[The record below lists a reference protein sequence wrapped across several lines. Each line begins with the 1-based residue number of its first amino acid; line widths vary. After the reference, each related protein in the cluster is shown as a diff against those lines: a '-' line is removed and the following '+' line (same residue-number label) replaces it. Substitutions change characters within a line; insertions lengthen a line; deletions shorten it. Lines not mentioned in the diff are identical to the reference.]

1 MHHTAVS
8 TVKDVHSNVQR
19 RLAWVAGTKGTVFDF
34 VACIASVSNRVIAR
48 KLEREQNKGGV
59 PRPSFVFA
67 LVPTFSTKSL
77 GNACDVGYH
86 FQNVQCI
93 CCEYIFLRN
102 QQFEKW

>member
-8 TVKDVHSNVQR
+8 TVKDVQSNVQR
-19 RLAWVAGTKGTVFDF
+19 RLAWVAGTKGAVFDF

-48 KLEREQNKGGV
+48 KLEREQKKGGV
-59 PRPSFVFA
+59 PRPFVFA

-77 GNACDVGYH
+77 GNICDVGYH

-93 CCEYIFLRN
+93 CCEYIFLRD

>member
-1 MHHTAVS
+1 MHHSAVS

-48 KLEREQNKGGV
+48 KLEREQKKGGV

-67 LVPTFSTKSL
+67 LVPTFSTNTL

-93 CCEYIFLRN
+93 CCEYFS
-102 QQFEKW
+102 F

>member
-19 RLAWVAGTKGTVFDF
+19 RLAWVAATKGTVFDF

-48 KLEREQNKGGV
+48 KLEREQKKGGV
-59 PRPSFVFA
+59 PRPFVFA

-77 GNACDVGYH
+77 GNTCDVGYH

-93 CCEYIFLRN
+93 CCEYIFLRD